1 MAADSYRK
9 IWAQAALI
17 PAGQVAS
24 YGQIAKQ
31 AGLPRRGA
39 RMVARAV
46 GAAPRE
52 MNLPW
57 HRIVNA
63 QGKIAI
69 PPGTAGYHRQQELLR
84 QEGVV
89 VEDGK
94 LDMDAY
100 RWNPTLDELVWGPGS
115 LHDPATDETPQGE
128 Q

>member
-69 PPGTAGYHRQQELLR
+69 PKGTAGYQRQKDLLR
-84 QEGVV
+84 QEGVDV
-89 VEDGK
+89 RDGK
-94 LDMDAY
+94 LDMETY
-100 RWNPTLDELVWGPGS
+100 RWNPTLDEIVWGPGS
-115 LHDPATDETPQGE
+115 LHDPAADGPSQG
-128 Q
+128 QR

>member
-69 PPGTAGYHRQQELLR
+69 PKGTAGYQRQQDLLR
-84 QEGVV
+84 QEGVDV
-89 VEDGK
+89 RDGK
-94 LDMDAY
+94 LDMETY
-100 RWNPTLDELVWGPGS
+100 RWNPTLDEIVWGPGS
-115 LHDPATDETPQGE
+115 LHDPAADVPSQG
-128 Q
+128 QP

>member
-69 PPGTAGYHRQQELLR
+69 PKGTAGYQRQQDLLR
-84 QEGVV
+84 QEGVDV
-89 VEDGK
+89 RDGK
-94 LDMDAY
+94 LDMETY
-100 RWNPTLDELVWGPGS
+100 RWNPTLDEIVWGPGS
-115 LHDPATDETPQGE
+115 LHDPAAGGPSQG
-128 Q
+128 QP